1 MTSNNLNGPTNSP
14 SDNFQAS
21 LKPRVLEILSTLA
34 HWSNVDLTVLI
45 LSSMRKLTGEIP
57 SAVSWLELE
66 EESVGEVAR
75 RVEELQPAVLGWFSL
90 EEQRNDESICSPNAA
105 NRDRSSIVFAL
116 ANRTTEERM
125 RERKRPKLH
134 RLIAGSNL
142 ELFGNLSKLIV
153 LELGDNNFTGQIPS
167 SIGKLDKL
175 YELDLS
181 YNNFSGPIPPD
192 ICRLSSLVY
201 LMLSNNLLTGQVDLT
216 GLILSSNE
224 KLTGEIPFA
233 FCELKSLQIL
243 DLSSNNF
250 SGPIPQ
256 CLGNFS
262 NSLSVLHLGMN
273 NFNGVLPQRDNTF
286 PSFLQTLQK
295 LQILQLRSNRLHG
308 LVKRHSIA
316 NYLFPKLRI
325 LDLSNNNFSGPL
337 PSYYF
342 NNFDAMINVDQHM
355 TYMRAPNDAYDY
367 SVRLTWRLTWKG
379 LEIELVKIQTLLTT
393 INLSGNNFTG
403 KIPKSVGKLKG
414 LKQLNMSHNHLTG
427 NIEPSIGN
435 LTNLESLD
443 LSSNNLTGR
452 IPIQLATLT
461 SLAVFSIS
469 HNQLEGPI
477 PTGPQFNTFDNS
489 SYEGNTRLC
498 GFPLQKAC
506 NSGERQQVMTPS
518 GQEDSNSDENGFGW
532 KSVFTGYAFGAV
544 FGLAM
549 GYLVFR
555 TRKPTWLV
563 KLIEGEG
570 HPRLK
575 RSINNTCS
583 SYQRRRRR
591 RN

>member
-1 MTSNNLNGPTNSP
+1 
-14 SDNFQAS
+14 
-21 LKPRVLEILSTLA
+21 
-34 HWSNVDLTVLI
+34 
-45 LSSMRKLTGEIP
+45 
-57 SAVSWLELE
+57 
-66 EESVGEVAR
+66 
-75 RVEELQPAVLGWFSL
+75 
-90 EEQRNDESICSPNAA
+90 
-105 NRDRSSIVFAL
+105 
-116 ANRTTEERM
+116 
-125 RERKRPKLH
+125 
-134 RLIAGSNL
+134 
-142 ELFGNLSKLIV
+142 
-153 LELGDNNFTGQIPS
+153 
-167 SIGKLDKL
+167 
-175 YELDLS
+175 
-181 YNNFSGPIPPD
+181 
-192 ICRLSSLVY
+192 
-201 LMLSNNLLTGQVDLT
+201 
-216 GLILSSNE
+216 
-224 KLTGEIPFA
+224 
-233 FCELKSLQIL
+233 
-243 DLSSNNF
+243 
-250 SGPIPQ
+250 
-256 CLGNFS
+256 
-262 NSLSVLHLGMN
+262 
-273 NFNGVLPQRDNTF
+273 
-286 PSFLQTLQK
+286 
-295 LQILQLRSNRLHG
+295 
-308 LVKRHSIA
+308 
-316 NYLFPKLRI
+316 
-325 LDLSNNNFSGPL
+325 
-337 PSYYF
+337 
-342 NNFDAMINVDQHM
+342 MINVDQHM

-367 SVRLTWRLTWKG
+367 SVRLTWKG